1 VETLRIGVLLIV
13 PRWVATIVLGIGTAL
28 ILGPGGDL
36 QDFPD
41 QSALGYYTSLATPW
55 ASLLAVACVILA
67 AAYVGSVLPS
77 RIEASSAYG
86 LRSIRR
92 SVAAVG
98 LVVGSIVGW
107 CILPL
112 SLDAVLAVG
121 YTLAPAAFAIA
132 ALRAPA
138 RPAFRPGRRA
148 FIILAVA
155 WGIGL
160 AALLVALVNAPI
172 RTLTM
177 DLSAAGTLPES
188 VGLEPDDV
196 EVDHWPIDAGSLDTS
211 IERLTTI
218 DILGPEGTIAAGL
231 SGIQVEVWPAIVQD
245 GVLRLGA
252 EPLTVEPAQE
262 PDPQSI
268 ELLWSMPQPR
278 TQQLVATV
286 VIGILRDGRRVIL
299 GEPAVGP
306 TPPWRGTIAGWWL
319 GD

>member
-1 VETLRIGVLLIV
+1 MTLIV
-13 PRWVATIVLGIGTAL
+13 GQ
-28 ILGPGGDL
+28 GGDL
-36 QDFPD
+36 SDFPD
-41 QSALGYYTSLATPW
+41 QSALGYYTLQATPW

-67 AAYVGSVLPS
+67 AAYVGSVLPA
-77 RIEASSAYG
+77 RIEESSAYAG
-86 LRSIRR
+86 SGIRR
-92 SVAAVG
+92 SIAVIG

-107 CILPL
+107 VVLPL

-121 YTLAPAAFAIA
+121 YTLAPVVFAIA

-138 RPAFRPGRRA
+138 RPAFRPSRRA
-148 FIILAVA
+148 FIVLTAA
-155 WGIGL
+155 WGIGV

-177 DLSAAGTLPES
+177 DLSAASTLPES

-218 DILGPEGTIAAGL
+218 DIPDPGRTIAADL
-231 SGIQVEVWPAIVQD
+231 SSVQVEVWPAIVQD

-252 EPLTVEPAQE
+252 EPLIVEPAQE

-268 ELLWSMPQPR
+268 DLEWSMPQPR
-278 TQQLVATV
+278 TQQLVATL
-286 VIGILRDGRRVIL
+286 VIGITPDGRRVIL

-306 TPPWRGTIAGWWL
+306 TPPWQGTVAAWWL